1 MKHLRH
7 FFNLLLLLLL
17 TSCHT
22 THPSCG
28 TLFVWGGDIEYRVV
42 EYVASL
48 TGKENPHLLFLP
60 TASGDH
66 PDNIARWESICDR
79 LGVENS
85 VLGVWVDSWSG
96 TTFDQ
101 TIAEADAIVIG
112 GGNTLN
118 MLGIWREQGIDTLL
132 IEALERGVVIAGG
145 SAGSICWF
153 DKGMSDSRPTG
164 LSLVDGLGVLP
175 MSNCPHN
182 DQAERRALYHQ
193 LMLAGGC
200 GEGYAQDEKS
210 GILFCNGEVA
220 EAVSWSPGHH
230 SYHVTRH
237 RGEIVE
243 HQLPDR
249 LLIAEGALAEGTFT
263 KMEVNTTLQQAGEAE
278 GILGEFARVAEKM
291 LGGESVISNLYQ
303 WEDMIAVV
311 HDSYLGVFGSYGLW
325 YGYVADGVVKLA
337 GEDLAQSVG
346 EAELMFREKIEII
359 RKNFIMRE

>member
-1 MKHLRH
+1 MKHLRQY
-7 FFNLLLLLLL
+7 FNLLLLVLL
-17 TSCHT
+17 TSCGT
-22 THPSCG
+22 THQSRG
-28 TLFVWGGDIEYRVV
+28 TLFVWGGDIENRVV

-66 PDNIARWESICDR
+66 PDNIARWEEVCGR
-79 LGVENS
+79 LGIENS

-96 TTFDQ
+96 ATFEQ

-132 IEALERGVVIAGG
+132 IEALERGVVVAGG

-153 DKGMSDSRPTG
+153 DQGMSDSRPTG
-164 LSLVDGLGVLP
+164 LSLVEGLGVLP
-175 MSNCPHN
+175 YSNCPHY

-193 LMLAGGC
+193 LMLSGEC
-200 GEGYAQDEKS
+200 DEGYAQDEKS
-210 GILFCNGEVA
+210 GILFRDGEVA
-220 EAVSWSPGHH
+220 EVVSWSPDHH
-230 SYHVTRH
+230 SYRIA
-237 RGEIVE
+237 RRKGEIVE
-243 HQLPDR
+243 SQLPDR
-249 LLIAEGALAEGTFT
+249 LLLAEGAIAEGAFT
-263 KMEVNTTLQQAGEAE
+263 KMDVNTTLQRATEAR
-278 GILGEFARVAEKM
+278 GILGAFARDAEKM
-291 LGGESVISNLYQ
+291 LGGESVIINLYQ
-303 WEDMIAVV
+303 WEDMITVV
-311 HDSYLGVFGSYGLW
+311 HDSYLGVFGSYGVW
-325 YGYVADGVVKLA
+325 YGCVADGVVECA